1 MSLLRSRCQGSN
13 AAVLPLK
20 QLVPE
25 AGHHPRATV
34 AGGTGYKTTA
44 RRIQE
49 TLPALLLQQGHG
61 RWPVLL
67 ATNSPYL
74 VSAGR
79 DSYGLCRSQTIDRCV
94 GAIHLAMKWPQPVGR
109 HRAALIGSRTVP
121 IPKSITELLN
131 HLAAIAERDWRG
143 CETPADAVASLRACA
158 PWMAGVLALL
168 LALRMRLEYKVPAGA
183 LLTRDR
189 VRFNDK
195 HGEAFDRE
203 DVSASA
209 ISCTSMSPMC
219 G

>member
-1 MSLLRSRCQGSN
+1 MSQC
-13 AAVLPLK
+13 
-20 QLVPE
+20 
-25 AGHHPRATV
+25 AGQD
-34 AGGTGYKTTA
+34 G
-44 RRIQE
+44 
-49 TLPALLLQQGHG
+49 
-61 RWPVLL
+61 
-67 ATNSPYL
+67 
-74 VSAGR
+74 
-79 DSYGLCRSQTIDRCV
+79 CRYRPCCLTPST
-94 GAIHLAMKWPQPVGR
+94 QPVGR